1 MQGLKLDMN
10 DKFERFLASNNF
22 TVHMNKETDSTYL
35 FIDLGE
41 RSSKMN
47 MELQHFHSSYEIF
60 IALDDN
66 VAHIVEGRYLP
77 MRKWDIIFLRPGLVH
92 LSCYERKNGM
102 QKRIVINFS
111 LPPAPGSLDYQMEK
125 LLKPFSLQVPIIRLE
140 GRSLS
145 SMITSLESLLLAA
158 KEKKSGWQIEVLSDF
173 MLFLLCVSRNMNRSD
188 YEASFITDTADRKI
202 YNIVEYMQ
210 SNYMENITLA
220 DTASRFSVSPYYLS
234 HLFPKITGTSFISYL
249 HRIRVGHALQ
259 YLAYSDMKIKDII
272 RECGFSSASQF
283 NRVFF
288 SFISRNPTQFRLL
301 GYIEKQLIVNKFNP
315 EYDEIVP
322 PAFPPPMRTGILER
336 GRRHHDL
343 ILGIS
348 SQDFDISVP
357 EDIPHVMDSVGA
369 DAIMLDIRKTFPYIC
384 SDYSRISEESM
395 EAFRNLGVKNLILFD
410 DSDIITLDSDDR
422 HMAISSIRSLIQFAS
437 VISASSIAL
446 VPANMSNYGER
457 YSFAFYDS
465 ISRILQYAEDWNVN
479 IMIQGMA
486 HSVLPNPQTIRKM
499 LDFFSPS
506 HLSLLFD
513 PLAMI
518 DRDWQNNTFSY
529 FGEFF
534 SALSEDISAI
544 RLRDSLDLR
553 PVALGQGIMAKT
565 FPRIADLV
573 TRSVPVIR
581 DGGSEAYHLSDLA
594 YIRKTFGA

>member
-1 MQGLKLDMN
+1 MN

-272 RECGFSSASQF
+272 RECGFSSASQ
-283 NRVFF
+283 
-288 SFISRNPTQFRLL
+288 SRLS
-301 GYIEKQLIVNKFNP
+301 
-315 EYDEIVP
+315 
-322 PAFPPPMRTGILER
+322 PAI
-336 GRRHHDL
+336 RH
-343 ILGIS
+343 S
-348 SQDFDISVP
+348 SGSW
-357 EDIPHVMDSVGA
+357 A
-369 DAIMLDIRKTFPYIC
+369 T
-384 SDYSRISEESM
+384 SRSS
-395 EAFRNLGVKNLILFD
+395 L
-410 DSDIITLDSDDR
+410 SS
-422 HMAISSIRSLIQFAS
+422 ISSILSTMRSC
-437 VISASSIAL
+437 
-446 VPANMSNYGER
+446 R
-457 YSFAFYDS
+457 
-465 ISRILQYAEDWNVN
+465 R
-479 IMIQGMA
+479 
-486 HSVLPNPQTIRKM
+486 H
-499 LDFFSPS
+499 
-506 HLSLLFD
+506 SLL
-513 PLAMI
+513 I
-518 DRDWQNNTFSY
+518 
-529 FGEFF
+529 
-534 SALSEDISAI
+534 
-544 RLRDSLDLR
+544 
-553 PVALGQGIMAKT
+553 
-565 FPRIADLV
+565 
-573 TRSVPVIR
+573 
-581 DGGSEAYHLSDLA
+581 
-594 YIRKTFGA
+594 